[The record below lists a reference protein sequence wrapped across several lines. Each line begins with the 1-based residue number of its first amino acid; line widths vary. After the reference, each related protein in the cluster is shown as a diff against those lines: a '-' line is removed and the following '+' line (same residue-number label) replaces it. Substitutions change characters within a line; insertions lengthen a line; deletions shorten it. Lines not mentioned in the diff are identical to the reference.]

1 MAKRIMVDKYYHHD
15 SRERGT
21 ELVRQFIIDKQL
33 IITGGLVIDYAL
45 RLKGEKIYEDYEV
58 PDYDIFSPNNAS
70 DASELFMILY
80 ENGFSNISLLPGL
93 HPSTVK
99 VYVYKDCI
107 ADLTFINKESFDKM
121 ASTALIY
128 DDLLFRSPYFQYP
141 DMHRALTYP
150 YENEPRETINNRWI
164 KDFERFIKLY
174 KYYPVCK
181 SIPPGGTGK
190 SLNKRVTPVAGL
202 EAVDYYL
209 GTSYK
214 RNGESVFL
222 MNEKDRSEFLLEC
235 TGKIKNITKYKGFL
249 ELLPSREIVKLLNG
263 ETVTI
268 INCQHKTSVQDG
280 YVSANFCVIY
290 CYSMFM
296 ITDEEIYNNAYCE
309 LLNLLA
315 KAYEEGD
322 TRYYPSIITYGEEV
336 EGVEGEKV
344 PQVHLKDSDD
354 QETRNAEIA
363 KLPFEFTYAGGPY
376 DMNGDRE

>member
-1 MAKRIMVDKYYHHD
+1 MAKRIMMDKYYHHD

-21 ELVRQFIIDKQL
+21 KLVRQFIIDKQL

-58 PDYDIFSPNNAS
+58 PDYDIFSPNNAK

-99 VYVYKDCI
+99 VYIYKDCI

-121 ASTALIY
+121 ADTALRY

-150 YENEPRETINNRWI
+150 YENEPRETINNRWV
-164 KDFERFIKLY
+164 KDFERFSKLY
-174 KYYPVCK
+174 KYYPICDSVLSESK
-181 SIPPGGTGK
+181 LANDK
-190 SLNKRVTPVAGL
+190 SLNKLVVAGL

-209 GTSYK
+209 GTNYK
-214 RNGESVFL
+214 RNAAYL
-222 MNEKDRSEFLLEC
+222 MNEKDRSVFMLEYA
-235 TGKIKNITKYKGFL
+235 GKIKSITKYKGFL
-249 ELLPSREIVKLLNG
+249 ELLPSREIVEMKSG
-263 ETVTI
+263 ETVEI
-268 INCQHKTSVQDG
+268 INCQHKTSIKNG
-280 YVSANFCVIY
+280 YVSVNFCVIY

-296 ITDEEIYNNAYCE
+296 VTDDEVYNKAYCE

-315 KAYEEGD
+315 KAYEEGNTD
-322 TRYYPSIITYGEEV
+322 YYPSIVTYGDEV
-336 EGVEGEKV
+336 KGIEGEKV

-354 QETRNAEIA
+354 EETRNAEIA
-363 KLPFEFTYAGGPY
+363 KLPFAFTYAGGPY
-376 DMNGDRE
+376 DMNGEAE